1 MASLVK
7 PLKTCSHRDLG
18 WDGAKD
24 SDFNGHVDTTK
35 RETYFAPVGHRGA
48 HGRWGGPW
56 WGWLVAAKEGRAG
69 VRGGRR
75 GGHDEEGGR

>member
-35 RETYFAPVGHRGA
+35 RETYFAPVGGTGT
-48 HGRWGGPW
+48 HGCLFFKFYLKDSLKYVPGGKISENGP
-56 WGWLVAAKEGRAG
+56 RAWRQG
-69 VRGGRR
+69 NIA
-75 GGHDEEGGR
+75 